1 MRRKVNLIPSFTI
14 LAQNYMGLL
23 EDPHLPLVPKSE
35 GLLFLKA
42 TLVKKKSNEIEMHWL
57 SVTVS
62 IHELFQLSASRNPEE
77 NSISILQ
84 HQSLTHKIQWS
95 IRIFNLTMTSHYINP
110 KPKNHMCNI
119 KYADKFNMFIQQ
131 VFSIGSEMIFAAYP
145 KTISKQNIK
154 KIKLVKILTIL
165 SFYLTLLKC

>member
-1 MRRKVNLIPSFTI
+1 MK
-14 LAQNYMGLL
+14 
-23 EDPHLPLVPKSE
+23 
-35 GLLFLKA
+35 
-42 TLVKKKSNEIEMHWL
+42 
-57 SVTVS
+57 
-62 IHELFQLSASRNPEE
+62 
-77 NSISILQ
+77 
-84 HQSLTHKIQWS
+84 HQSNLHISTPSHLIEVLLHIQELQLEAGQELCQKVKLLMLKQCFSFSCFQYLPYFYYHLQQKKTCTCLCLYLLWNLRSKIKTCNS
-95 IRIFNLTMTSHYINP
+95 NSRYGL
-110 KPKNHMCNI
+110 NI